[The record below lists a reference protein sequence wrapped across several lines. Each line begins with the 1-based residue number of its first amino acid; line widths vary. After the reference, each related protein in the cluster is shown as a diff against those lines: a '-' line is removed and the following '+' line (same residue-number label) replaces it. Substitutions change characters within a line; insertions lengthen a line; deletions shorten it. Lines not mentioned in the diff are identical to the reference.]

1 MTAAK
6 RYGPAQEYEK
16 KLARVME
23 RLGVTKF
30 DWNCDRHG
38 CWVTFMYKGETYRF
52 DHSVENAQKHDQ
64 QIRFGSDAF
73 AQVVLTLEDLARMAE
88 RGIYDLQIFV
98 AGLKLLPAPV
108 HLPECLRILQ
118 FDRIPSAPEE
128 IKARFL
134 ELAQTHH
141 PDHGGDAEEF
151 KKVVRA
157 RDEAIEYLAAPIA
170 AGTGAQK

>member
-30 DWNCDRHG
+30 DWNCDRHD
-38 CWVTFMYKGETYRF
+38 CWVTFSYKGETYRF
-52 DHSVENAQKHDQ
+52 DHSVENAKKHDQ

-108 HLPECLRILQ
+108 ELPECFRILQ
-118 FDRIPSAPEE
+118 FDRIPSGPEE

-134 ELAQTHH
+134 ELAKQTH
-141 PDHGGDAEEF
+141 PDAGGDAVEF
-151 KKVVRA
+151 KKIHRA
-157 RDEAIEYLAAPIA
+157 YEEAVALL
-170 AGTGAQK
+170 TGAPPKGGVNDR